1 MEEYELIN
9 ALLKIQY
16 RINDNET
23 SKNEKLFL
31 SSIGFTLHDL
41 INNNKL
47 YISIYQDYYSDS
59 DVIKPYFESHIKSLV
74 ELYNILGEK
83 IFVGNLLDNMIE
95 GKLKTFDYVKDP
107 LKIFYRDYLTENE
120 KIHTINLLNELPKAL
135 LIKSLTIEDI
145 RGNINELYDFFK
157 LMYYITDGMFRYNE
171 NVAHDLI
178 DTNTYTLRKAFF
190 NSLVYVLNGIKNYD
204 DGDRD
209 IRLIFFDNIETFLSK
224 ASKEFNEAMAKILL
238 KEVKN

>member
-41 INNNKL
+41 INNNEL
-47 YISIYQDYYSDS
+47 YLSIDRFYYSDS
-59 DVIKPYFESHIKSLV
+59 DVIKPYFESHIKSLI
-74 ELYNILGEK
+74 EIYNILGEK
-83 IFVGNLLDNMIE
+83 ISIGNLLDNMIE
-95 GKLKTFDYVKDP
+95 GALKSFDYVKDP

-120 KIHTINLLNELPKAL
+120 KIHTINLLNELPRAL
-135 LIKSLTIEDI
+135 LIKSVTIEDI

-171 NVAHDLI
+171 NVAQNLVE
-178 DTNTYTLRKAFF
+178 TNVYTLRKAFF
-190 NSLVYVLNGIKNYD
+190 NSLVNVIDDFKN
-204 DGDRD
+204 RD
-209 IRLIFFDNIETFLSK
+209 NKDHDVKFTFLDNIEDLLSK
-224 ASKEFNEAMAKILL
+224 VSKDVNESMAKKLI
-238 KEVKN
+238 K

>member
-59 DVIKPYFESHIKSLV
+59 DIIKPYFESHIKSLI
-74 ELYNILGEK
+74 EIYNILGEK
-83 IFVGNLLDNMIE
+83 ISVGNLLDNMIE
-95 GKLKTFDYVKDP
+95 GK
-107 LKIFYRDYLTENE
+107 
-120 KIHTINLLNELPKAL
+120 
-135 LIKSLTIEDI
+135 IKS
-145 RGNINELYDFFK
+145 
-157 LMYYITDGMFRYNE
+157 
-171 NVAHDLI
+171 
-178 DTNTYTLRKAFF
+178 
-190 NSLVYVLNGIKNYD
+190 
-204 DGDRD
+204 
-209 IRLIFFDNIETFLSK
+209 FD
-224 ASKEFNEAMAKILL
+224 
-238 KEVKN
+238 